1 MTFDERVREVAGFG
15 FSERQ
20 GGFLVNVMLH
30 SGVFVR
36 RQYCAWAGVTHG
48 EKVHQFIKRLD
59 SRRMATPQR
68 CGHGRGRLY
77 HLHFK
82 PLYDAIGERDNRLRR
97 PAQLGRAVERLML
110 LDAVLADRSVTWLA
124 TEREKVS
131 HFVSG
136 CRVPKDL
143 LPCATFGSPAAPA
156 IRYFAE
162 RLPIGVAADGQR
174 HVFMYLATRSR
185 AQRFRIYLERHAEL
199 FRSLSSWSVR
209 VLFPRHVTDAQAAYR
224 SAFME
229 QLATP
234 LPTETVNELRWYFM
248 ARRTATGGED
258 ERYFDA
264 QIGFARPRFEAL
276 HHAWREQ
283 GDRVLDA
290 ATSHVLGDAV
300 GRGAGGFEYHV
311 LPHPYLHLLP
321 LVGSA

>member
-1 MTFDERVREVAGFG
+1 MTFDERVREVSGFG

-48 EKVHQFIKRLD
+48 EKVHQFIKLLNG
-59 SRRMATPQR
+59 RRMATPQR

-82 PLYDAIGERDNRLRR
+82 PLYNAIGERDNRLRR

-131 HFVSG
+131 HFVSDCG
-136 CRVPKDL
+136 LRVDQ
-143 LPCATFGSPAAPA
+143 LPFAPFGPPAAPA
-156 IRYFAE
+156 IRHFAE

-174 HVFMYLATRSR
+174 HVFIYLATGSR
-185 AQRFRIYLERHAEL
+185 THRFRIFLERHAEL
-199 FRSLSSWSVR
+199 FRALSSWSVR
-209 VLFPRHVTDAQAAYR
+209 VLLPRHVTDAQGAYR
-224 SAFME
+224 SAFIE
-229 QLATP
+229 QVAAP
-234 LPTETVNELRWYFM
+234 LPTETVNELRWYFT
-248 ARRTATGGED
+248 ARRTTTGDED

-264 QIGFARPRFEAL
+264 QVGFARSRFEAL
-276 HHAWREQ
+276 HQVWREQ

-300 GRGAGGFEYHV
+300 GRGTGGLECHV

>member
-1 MTFDERVREVAGFG
+1 MTFDERVREVAEFG

-136 CRVPKDL
+136 
-143 LPCATFGSPAAPA
+143 
-156 IRYFAE
+156 AE
-162 RLPIGVAADGQR
+162 YRRTTSRLR
-174 HVFMYLATRSR
+174 
-185 AQRFRIYLERHAEL
+185 
-199 FRSLSSWSVR
+199 
-209 VLFPRHVTDAQAAYR
+209 R
-224 SAFME
+224 SAHPHPPPFGTS
-229 QLATP
+229 QRGCRSGWP
-234 LPTETVNELRWYFM
+234 PTASAMCSCTW
-248 ARRTATGGED
+248 RRGAG
-258 ERYFDA
+258 R
-264 QIGFARPRFEAL
+264 IGFASSSSGMPNSFGRSRRGRCASSSL
-276 HHAWREQ
+276 
-283 GDRVLDA
+283 
-290 ATSHVLGDAV
+290 AT
-300 GRGAGGFEYHV
+300 
-311 LPHPYLHLLP
+311 
-321 LVGSA
+321 

>member
-1 MTFDERVREVAGFG
+1 MTFEERVKEVGEFG

-36 RQYCAWAGVTHG
+36 RQYCAWAGLTHG
-48 EKVHQFIKRLD
+48 EKVHQFIRRLD
-59 SRRMATPQR
+59 GRRMATAQR

-82 PLYDAIGERDNRLRR
+82 PLYDAIGEKDNRLRR

-110 LDAVLADRSVTWLA
+110 LDAVLADRSVTWLG
-124 TEREKVS
+124 TERDKVS

-136 CRVPKDL
+136 CGVRMDQ
-143 LPCATFGSPAAPA
+143 LPSAPFGSSPSPT

-162 RLPIGVAADGQR
+162 RLPVGVADDGHR
-174 HVFMYLATRSR
+174 HVFVYLATRSR
-185 AQRFRIYLERHAEL
+185 TDRFRIFLERHAEL
-199 FRSLSSWSVR
+199 FRTLSSWSVR
-209 VLFPRHVTDAQAAYR
+209 VLVPRHVTDAATPYR
-224 SAFME
+224 NAFVE

-234 LPTETVNELRWYFM
+234 LPIETTNELRWYFT
-248 ARRTATGGED
+248 ARRTAKAHED

-264 QIGFARPRFEAL
+264 QVGFARPRFHAL
-276 HHAWREQ
+276 HQVWLEQ

-290 ATSHVLGDAV
+290 ATSHVLRDVVA
-300 GRGAGGFEYHV
+300 RGTGGLEVHV